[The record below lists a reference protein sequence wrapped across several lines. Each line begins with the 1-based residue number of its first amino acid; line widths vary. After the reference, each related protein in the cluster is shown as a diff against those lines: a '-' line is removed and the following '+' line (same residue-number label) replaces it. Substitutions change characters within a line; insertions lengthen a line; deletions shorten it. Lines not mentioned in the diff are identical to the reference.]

1 MLMMRLVNQI
11 QAQCPTCLA
20 ASPTGGPAAD
30 PSQPRARIAETDA
43 ARHEWPGIGGGGAG
57 ASDSMEGSKFLGG
70 AWEDCRQ
77 KLFALIDEE

>member
-1 MLMMRLVNQI
+1 M
-11 QAQCPTCLA
+11 
-20 ASPTGGPAAD
+20 
-30 PSQPRARIAETDA
+30 RARIVEIDA

-57 ASDSMEGSKFLGG
+57 ASDSMEGSKFLGE